1 MVKRQLQRISLG
13 SLFFIIGAISIF
25 AQPKTMVSGKV
36 ISKEKQEVVDFATV
50 YLKGTTYGCTTN
62 EEGIYHLHAPA
73 GKYTLVV
80 SAIGYKTIEKPVTLV
95 HGERIKMNVM
105 IDPSVTEL
113 GEVVVVSN
121 GVSRVKRSAF
131 NAIAVDTKEF
141 QNSTKNLSDALAKAP
156 GMKLR
161 ESGGVGSDMQLMLD
175 GFSGKHVKI
184 FIDGVP
190 QEGVGSSFGLNN
202 IPVNFADRIEVYKG
216 VVPVGFGTDAIGGVI
231 NIVTNKKKRNWF
243 LDGSYSYGSF
253 NTHKSYVN
261 FGQTFKNGFTY
272 EINAFQN
279 YSDNDYQVDAP
290 VEDFETGRI
299 DKDKRVRVKRFN
311 DTYHNEAVIGKM
323 GIVDKKW
330 ADRLMLGFTY
340 SHMYKEIQT
349 GVRQEIVYGEKHRKG
364 HSLMPS
370 LEYSKRGLFIKGLDV
385 ALTANYNKNA
395 TTNIDTAS
403 YKYNWLG
410 DRKLMNSPGEQSNQY
425 SRADNNNWNGTL
437 TVNYRL
443 AKIHMLT
450 FNHVL
455 NTFRRS
461 NTSLLAKMESEDAI
475 AKETHKNISGLSYRL
490 MPSDNWNLSVFGK
503 YYSLYVAGP
512 MATTTNQDDYVRT
525 TRNMNSIGYGAAGTY
540 FILPGLQ
547 AKLSYEKAY
556 RLPTIEERFLFERI
570 YCYCHSR
577 NGVECMYG

>member
-1 MVKRQLQRISLG
+1 
-13 SLFFIIGAISIF
+13 
-25 AQPKTMVSGKV
+25 MVSGKV

-547 AKLSYEKAY
+547 AKLGSADF
-556 RLPTIEERFLFERI
+556 P
-570 YCYCHSR
+570 
-577 NGVECMYG
+577 GW